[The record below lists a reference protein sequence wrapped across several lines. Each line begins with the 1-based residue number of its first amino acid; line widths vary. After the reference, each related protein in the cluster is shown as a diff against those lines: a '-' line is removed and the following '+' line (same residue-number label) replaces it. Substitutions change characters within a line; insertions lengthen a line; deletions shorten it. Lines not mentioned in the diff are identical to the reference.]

1 MPIVQLI
8 ISAAVAV
15 LFLMAFF
22 VVAWYVVVPLI
33 IIWAIW
39 MGVQVLLYHWRVRSG
54 TPSDGGETVRLWY
67 RRRRKKQATVI
78 DAEYSEIK

>member
-39 MGVQVLLYHWRVRSG
+39 TGVQVLLYHWRARAEPAPEEARV
-54 TPSDGGETVRLWY
+54 VRLWC